1 MAAKRSLRD
10 AMQEARAALAHPW
23 ASRHLGSCPA
33 SAVWPFHSSDERH
46 LHPTAIRRGSRG
58 ILRLVLKMTTFN
70 LPDLGEGLPDAE
82 IVSWHVAEG
91 DTVKADDLLVSV
103 ETAKAVV
110 EVPSPQSGIIARIYA
125 KEGEVVKTGAPL
137 VDFTEAGSS
146 AIAPA
151 ADEAET
157 SDDSGT
163 VVGNVPSGSEVVAE
177 TAIAG
182 GSTRRKQGRIKA
194 TPAVRTQAKRLGID
208 LSTITPTG
216 KNGQITQADLSKA
229 QGAGAPALAAQRAHP
244 VLQPGQTVSLR
255 GPRRAMAQSMS
266 LSRDQVALC
275 TLFDDADIHEWLLK
289 RDFTARL
296 LRAIVA
302 GCVAEPG
309 LNGFYEPDAMSH
321 QIESR
326 VDIGMAVDTD
336 DGLIVPV
343 VRNVEG
349 KGLEEIRAAVTA
361 IKHATRDRTVLPA
374 DMVNYTITLSNFGTL
389 AGRYATPIMVP
400 PTVAIVGSGKLQHD
414 VVAVMGGIEVHR
426 RIPLSLS
433 FDHRCVT
440 GGEAARFLGAM
451 IQDLEKPQ

>member
-1 MAAKRSLRD
+1 
-10 AMQEARAALAHPW
+10 
-23 ASRHLGSCPA
+23 
-33 SAVWPFHSSDERH
+33 
-46 LHPTAIRRGSRG
+46 
-58 ILRLVLKMTTFN
+58 MTTFN
-70 LPDLGEGLPDAE
+70 LPDLGEGLPEAE
-82 IVSWHVAEG
+82 IVSWHVAVG
-91 DTVKADDLLVSV
+91 DTIKTDDPLVSV

-110 EVPSPQSGIIARIYA
+110 DVPSPQSGIIARLYA
-125 KEGEVVKTGAPL
+125 KEGEIVETGAPL
-137 VDFTEAGSS
+137 VDFTETASTS
-146 AIAPA
+146 ADPA
-151 ADEAET
+151 AVET
-157 SDDSGT
+157 PASADSGT
-163 VVGNVPSGSEVVAE
+163 VVGNVPSGSEVVVE

-182 GSTRRKQGRIKA
+182 GSRRRKQGRVKA

-208 LSTITPTG
+208 LKTIVPTG
-216 KNGQITQADLSKA
+216 KNGQITQADLSTA
-229 QGAGAPALAAQRAHP
+229 QSVASSAPAAQSARPA
-244 VLQPGQTVSLR
+244 LQPGQTVSLR

-275 TLFDDADIHEWLLK
+275 TLFDDADIHEWLNK

-296 LRAIVA
+296 LRSVVA

-309 LNGFYEPDAMSH
+309 LNGFYDPDAMSH

-343 VRNVEG
+343 VRNVEA
-349 KGLEEIRAAVTA
+349 KGLDEIRAAVA
-361 IKHATRDRTVLPA
+361 VIKRATRDRSVLPA

-440 GGEAARFLGAM
+440 GGEAARFHAAM
-451 IQDLEKPQ
+451 IQDLEKPK

>member
-1 MAAKRSLRD
+1 
-10 AMQEARAALAHPW
+10 
-23 ASRHLGSCPA
+23 
-33 SAVWPFHSSDERH
+33 
-46 LHPTAIRRGSRG
+46 
-58 ILRLVLKMTTFN
+58 MTTFN
-70 LPDLGEGLPDAE
+70 LPDLGEGLPEAE
-82 IVSWHVAEG
+82 IVHWHVAVG
-91 DTVKADDLLVSV
+91 DRVETDDPLVSV

-110 EVPSPQSGIIARIYA
+110 EVPSPQSGIIAHLYA
-125 KEGEVVKTGAPL
+125 REGDVVETGAPL
-137 VDFTEAGSS
+137 VDFAAAGSTM
-146 AIAPA
+146 AKPA
-151 ADEAET
+151 QEKTET

-163 VVGNVPSGSEVVAE
+163 VVGNVPSGGEVVAE

-182 GSTRRKQGRIKA
+182 GSRGRKRGRVKA

-216 KNGQITQADLSKA
+216 KNGQITRADLSNA
-229 QGAGAPALAAQRAHP
+229 HGAGSAASAAQSARPA
-244 VLQPGQTVSLR
+244 LQPGQTVSLR

-275 TLFDDADIHEWLLK
+275 TLFDDADINEWLDK

-309 LNGFYEPDAMSH
+309 LNGFYDPDAMSH

-349 KGLEEIRAAVTA
+349 KGPDEIRSAVSA
-361 IKHATRDRTVLPA
+361 IKHATRDRSVLPA

-414 VVAVMGGIEVHR
+414 VVAVMGGIEAHR

-440 GGEAARFLGAM
+440 GGEAARFLAAM

>member
-1 MAAKRSLRD
+1 
-10 AMQEARAALAHPW
+10 
-23 ASRHLGSCPA
+23 
-33 SAVWPFHSSDERH
+33 
-46 LHPTAIRRGSRG
+46 
-58 ILRLVLKMTTFN
+58 MTTFK
-70 LPDLGEGLPDAE
+70 LPDLGEGLPEAE
-82 IVSWHVAEG
+82 IVSWHVAVG
-91 DTVKADDLLVSV
+91 DTVKTDDPLVSV

-110 EVPSPQSGIIARIYA
+110 DVPSPQSGIIARLYA
-125 KEGEVVKTGAPL
+125 KEGEIVETGAPL
-137 VDFTEAGSS
+137 VDFTESESTS
-146 AIAPA
+146 ADSVAIETPA
-151 ADEAET
+151 SA
-157 SDDSGT
+157 DSGT
-163 VVGNVPSGSEVVAE
+163 VVGNVPSGGEVVVE

-182 GSTRRKQGRIKA
+182 GSRRRKQGRVKA

-208 LSTITPTG
+208 LKTIVPTG
-216 KNGQITQADLSKA
+216 KNGQITQADLGKA
-229 QGAGAPALAAQRAHP
+229 QSAGSTAPAAQSARPA
-244 VLQPGQTVSLR
+244 LQPGQTVSLR

-275 TLFDDADIHEWLLK
+275 TLFDDADIHEWLNK

-296 LRAIVA
+296 LRSIVA

-309 LNGFYEPDAMSH
+309 LNGFYDPDAMSH

-343 VRNVEG
+343 VRNVEA
-349 KGLEEIRAAVTA
+349 KGLDEIRAAVA
-361 IKHATRDRTVLPA
+361 VIKRATRDRSVLPA
-374 DMVNYTITLSNFGTL
+374 DMVNNTITLSNFGTL

-440 GGEAARFLGAM
+440 GGEAARFLAAM

>member
-1 MAAKRSLRD
+1 MS
-10 AMQEARAALAHPW
+10 
-23 ASRHLGSCPA
+23 
-33 SAVWPFHSSDERH
+33 
-46 LHPTAIRRGSRG
+46 
-58 ILRLVLKMTTFN
+58 TFY
-70 LPDLGEGLPDAE
+70 LPDLGEGLPEAE

-91 DTVKADDLLVSV
+91 DSVKTDDPLVSV

-110 EVPSPQSGIIARIYA
+110 EVPSPQTGIVARLYA
-125 KEGEVVKTGAPL
+125 REGDILETGAPL
-137 VDFTEAGSS
+137 IDFAEAGS
-146 AIAPA
+146 AAAKPA
-151 ADEAET
+151 DPEGRNAD
-157 SDDSGT
+157 DGGT
-163 VVGNVPSGSEVVAE
+163 VVGNVPSSTEVVAE
-177 TAIAG
+177 TGIAG
-182 GSTRRKQGRIKA
+182 GSKRRKQGRIKA

-208 LSTITPTG
+208 LATITPTG

-229 QGAGAPALAAQRAHP
+229 QDSALRTAYVPSARPA
-244 VLQPGQTVSLR
+244 LQPGQTVSFR

-275 TLFDDADIHEWLLK
+275 TLFDDADIQEWLEK
-289 RDFTARL
+289 RDFTSRL

-309 LNGFYEPDAMSH
+309 LNGFYDADAMSH

-326 VDIGMAVDTD
+326 VDVGMAVDTD
-336 DGLIVPV
+336 NGLIVPV
-343 VRNVEG
+343 IRNVEG
-349 KGLEEIRAAVTA
+349 MGLEEIRAAVA
-361 IKHATRDRTVLPA
+361 VIKQATRDRTVQPA

-451 IQDLEKPQ
+451 IQDLEKSQ